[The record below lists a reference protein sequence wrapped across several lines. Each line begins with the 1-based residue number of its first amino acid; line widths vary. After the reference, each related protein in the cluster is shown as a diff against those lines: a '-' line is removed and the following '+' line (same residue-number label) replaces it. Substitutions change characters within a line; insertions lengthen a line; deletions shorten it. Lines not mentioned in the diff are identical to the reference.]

1 MESENSIEV
10 PGATLYYKAR
20 GSGPVVLI
28 IQGGA
33 ADADGSD
40 ALATHLES
48 DFTVV
53 SYDRRGLS
61 RSVLKQ
67 GALPVDVGGH
77 AEDASMILAKVTS
90 EPAFVFGVSIG
101 ALIGLD
107 LVTTHPNQMLLLVAH
122 EPPLK
127 QLLPREEFEKA
138 LHEQEEVEV
147 AFRNEGARAAMMK
160 FLQLSGVDFGDRE
173 ADAPTLQL
181 SPYMTDNLQFFL
193 TNDAPAVRQYQIDM
207 SLLEGVRSKVIPAAG
222 ETSSANWPN
231 RCAARLAEEL
241 RVDLVHFP
249 GGHNA
254 YGSRPRSVAEQL
266 RVLLRTD

>member
-1 MESENSIEV
+1 MDPENSIEV
-10 PGATLYYKAR
+10 PGATLYYKLR

-40 ALATHLES
+40 ALASHLEN
-48 DFTVV
+48 DFTIV

-61 RSVLKQ
+61 RSVLKP
-67 GALPVDVGGH
+67 GATPVDISGH
-77 AEDASMILAKVTS
+77 GEDASKVLARITS

-107 LVTTHPNQMLLLVAH
+107 LATTHSNQIRMLVAH

-127 QLLPREEFEKA
+127 QLLPPDEYEKA
-138 LHEQEEVEV
+138 LYEQEEVEV
-147 AFRNEGARAAMMK
+147 VFRNEGARAAMMK
-160 FLQLSGVDFGDRE
+160 FLQLSGVDFDDRE
-173 ADAPTLQL
+173 ADAPAPQL

-193 TNDAPAVRQYQIDM
+193 TNDAPAVRQYQIDL
-207 SLLEGVRSKVIPAAG
+207 SLLEEVTSRIIPAAG

-231 RCAARLAEEL
+231 HCAARLAEQL
-241 RVDLVHFP
+241 CVDLVLFP

-254 YGSRPRSVAEQL
+254 YGSRPRGVAEKL
-266 RVLLRTD
+266 RELLRTD

>member
-1 MESENSIEV
+1 MDSEDSIDV
-10 PGATLYYKAR
+10 PGATVYYKVR

-48 DFTVV
+48 DFTIV

-61 RSVLKQ
+61 RSVLKP
-67 GALPVDVGGH
+67 GAPPVDVRRH
-77 AEDASMILAKVTS
+77 AEDASMVLEEVTS

-107 LVTTHPNQMLLLVAH
+107 LVTTHPTQIRTLVAH

-127 QLLPREEFEKA
+127 QLLAPDEFEKA

-147 AFRNEGARAAMMK
+147 AFRDEGVRAAMMK

-173 ADAPTLQL
+173 ADAPTPQL
-181 SPYMTDNLQFFL
+181 SPYMTGNLQFFL
-193 TNDAPAVRQYQIDM
+193 SNDAPAVRQYQINL
-207 SLLEGVRSKVIPAAG
+207 SLLEKVRSKVIPSAG
-222 ETSSANWPN
+222 ETSTANWPN
-231 RCAARLAEEL
+231 RCAARLAEQL
-241 RVDLVHFP
+241 RVDLAHFP

-254 YGSRPRSVAEQL
+254 YGSRPRGVADEL
-266 RVLLRTD
+266 RVLLRTE